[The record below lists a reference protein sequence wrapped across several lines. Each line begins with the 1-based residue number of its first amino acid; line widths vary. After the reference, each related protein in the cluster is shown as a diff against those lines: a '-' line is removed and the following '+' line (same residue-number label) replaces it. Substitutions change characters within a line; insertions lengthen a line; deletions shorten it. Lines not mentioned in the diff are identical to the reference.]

1 MDTTISTSVTSGTG
15 REVQA
20 RHGNASACQNCGE
33 PITPKHGSRRQRYC
47 NGRCKDE
54 ARRNRNNAICGRAR
68 YPSGPV
74 PRSVKNSHANS
85 NGCKAGLA
93 GRGSVDKALWQ
104 HIVTVE
110 VTNGHH
116 WSPSVSTD
124 GVKSEVTMLRPR
136 ALREVAS

>member
-1 MDTTISTSVTSGTG
+1 MQQITSESVYPD
-15 REVQA
+15 RP
-20 RHGNASACQNCGE
+20 RHGNAASCQNCGA
-33 PITPKHGSRRQRYC
+33 PITPKRGSRRQRFC
-47 NGRCKDE
+47 NSRCKDE

-85 NGCKAGLA
+85 STCKAGLA

-110 VTNGHH
+110 VINGHH
-116 WSPSVSTD
+116 WSPSVSSD
-124 GVKSEVTMLRPR
+124 GVASEVTTLRPR
-136 ALREVAS
+136 MLRGAP